1 MPLRLP
7 WISRAPVEEN
17 GEYLA
22 MISYFRLKG
31 LGAMPGFALNS
42 LRIERQLLRS
52 DGLIGHSSGAN
63 LSDLEF
69 WSVTVWRDE
78 SALERFVRAR
88 PHANVMETMRP
99 AVIRSE
105 FVRWR
110 VDGASVPPDPK
121 EAEAR
126 LRRKLSA

>member
-1 MPLRLP
+1 
-7 WISRAPVEEN
+7 
-17 GEYLA
+17 

-31 LGAMPGFALNS
+31 LGAMPSFALNS

-52 DGLIGHSSGAN
+52 DGLIGHCSGAKPG
-63 LSDLEF
+63 DFEF

-78 SALERFVRAR
+78 SALERFVRAQ
-88 PHANVMETMRP
+88 PHTSVMEAMKPHVVR
-99 AVIRSE
+99 AE

-110 VDGASVPPDPK
+110 VDGRSVPPNPK

-126 LRRKLSA
+126 LRRKLAP

>member
-1 MPLRLP
+1 
-7 WISRAPVEEN
+7 
-17 GEYLA
+17 
-22 MISYFRLKG
+22 
-31 LGAMPGFALNS
+31 MPGFALNS
-42 LRIERQLLRS
+42 LRVERQLLRS

-63 LSDLEF
+63 LGDFEF

-78 SALERFVRAR
+78 PALMSFVRAQ
-88 PHANVMETMRP
+88 PHASVMEAMRP
-99 AVIRSE
+99 AVARSE

-126 LRRKLSA
+126 LRRKLAA

>member
-1 MPLRLP
+1 MRLP
-7 WISRAPVEEN
+7 WISRATVEEN

-22 MISYFRLKG
+22 MVSYFRLKG
-31 LGAMPGFALNS
+31 LGVMPSFALNS

-52 DGLIGHSSGAN
+52 DGLIGHSSGAK
-63 LSDLEF
+63 LSDFEF

-78 SALERFVRAR
+78 SALMGFVRAQ
-88 PHANVMETMRP
+88 PHVSIMEAMRP
-99 AVIRSE
+99 AVVRSE
-105 FVRWR
+105 FIRWR

-126 LRRKLSA
+126 LRRKLAA